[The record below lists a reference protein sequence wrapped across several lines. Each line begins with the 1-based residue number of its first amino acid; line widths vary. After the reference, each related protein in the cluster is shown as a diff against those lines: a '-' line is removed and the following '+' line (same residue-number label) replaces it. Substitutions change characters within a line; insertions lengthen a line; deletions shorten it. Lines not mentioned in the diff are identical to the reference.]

1 MSKKCQFSVTQTL
14 NSANRYVEAF
24 SDILISDGKFKYSLK
39 FSRRSV
45 LLGSVAVFAGLRGQQ
60 SGPFEND
67 FYLVDGWV
75 LSRTDLESSGASS
88 PLANL
93 PSANAR

>member
-1 MSKKCQFSVTQTL
+1 MSKKCQFSVTQT
-14 NSANRYVEAF
+14 NSANRHVEAF
-24 SDILISDGKFKYSLK
+24 SDLLISDLKVKYSLK

-60 SGPFEND
+60 SGRFEND

-75 LSRTDLESSGASS
+75 LTRADLESSSASS
-88 PLANL
+88 PLASL